1 MKTPREVLF
10 ERHQSA
16 QPKLDAVRQEA
27 LMAVGESS
35 AEVRPRES
43 VSEPC
48 APKWTAWRGPAHA
61 RMCGVRELLLSFRWH
76 LVGMS
81 AVWLLVVLLNL
92 DHSPTLAQNI
102 VKENIPSPQRLLASL
117 RENRRQLLEL
127 IEPPVVE
134 PAPVPP
140 RRSELQA
147 ASLMA

>member
-1 MKTPREVLF
+1 MKTPREVLL
-10 ERHQSA
+10 ERHISA
-16 QPKLDAVRQEA
+16 EPNLDAIRQEA
-27 LMAVGESS
+27 LAALGQRSDQ
-35 AEVRPRES
+35 VRVRES

-48 APKWTAWRGPAHA
+48 APRRAALRRPAHA

-76 LVGMS
+76 LAGMS

-140 RRSELQA
+140 RRSELRA

>member
-16 QPKLDAVRQEA
+16 EPKLDAIRQAA
-27 LMAVGESS
+27 LAALGQRR
-35 AEVRPRES
+35 AEVRVRES

-48 APKWTAWRGPAHA
+48 APRWTAALRPAD
-61 RMCGVRELLLSFRWH
+61 RPGVRELLLSFRWH
-76 LVGMS
+76 LAGMS
-81 AVWLLVVLLNL
+81 AVWLLVVLLNR
-92 DHSPTLAQNI
+92 DHSPALAQNI

-127 IEPPVVE
+127 IEAPVIE

>member
-16 QPKLDAVRQEA
+16 EPKLDAIRQAA
-27 LMAVGESS
+27 LAALGQRR
-35 AEVRPRES
+35 AEVRVRES

-48 APKWTAWRGPAHA
+48 APRWTSWRGPAHA

-76 LVGMS
+76 LAGMS

-127 IEPPVVE
+127 IEAPVIE

>member
-48 APKWTAWRGPAHA
+48 APKWTAALHPAE
-61 RMCGVRELLLSFRWH
+61 RPGLRELLLSFQWH

-81 AVWLLVVLLNL
+81 AIWLLVVLLNL
-92 DHSPTLAQNI
+92 DHSPTLAPNI
-102 VKENIPSPQRLLASL
+102 VKENIPSPQRLLTSL

>member
-27 LMAVGESS
+27 LTALGESS
-35 AEVRPRES
+35 AEVRPRGS
-43 VSEPC
+43 VSGPC
-48 APKWTAWRGPAHA
+48 APKWTSERRPAPA
-61 RMCGVRELLLSFRWH
+61 RMCGVREFLLSFRWH
-76 LVGMS
+76 LAGMS
-81 AVWLLVVLLNL
+81 AVWLLVVLLNR
-92 DHSPTLAQNI
+92 DHSPALAQNI

-127 IEPPVVE
+127 IEAPVIE

>member
-16 QPKLDAVRQEA
+16 QPKLDAVRQETLTA
-27 LMAVGESS
+27 LGESS

-48 APKWTAWRGPAHA
+48 APKWIPALHPPE
-61 RMCGVRELLLSFRWH
+61 RPGLRELLLSFRWH

-92 DHSPTLAQNI
+92 DQSPTLAQNI

-127 IEPPVVE
+127 IEAPVIE

-140 RRSELQA
+140 RRSELRA
-147 ASLMA
+147 VSLKA